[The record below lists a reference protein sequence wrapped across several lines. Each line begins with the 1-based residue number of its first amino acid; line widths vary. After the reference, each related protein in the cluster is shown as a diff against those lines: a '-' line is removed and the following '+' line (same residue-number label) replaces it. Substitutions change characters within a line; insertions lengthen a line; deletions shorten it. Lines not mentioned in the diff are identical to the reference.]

1 MSKKVKVERPRP
13 LKIGGG
19 TQPELGVEDLVVV
32 VERVRRSLAGPGQ
45 GQTAQTNFDIKN
57 QLEVLTANLKISG
70 PALERS
76 HRDMMDKLN
85 QALMSACRLD
95 QFPLVSRLH
104 MLELLELRSMDWQ
117 SNVTLDNY
125 YRQKLAQIEVDSKPR
140 LSQTAPVLSSD
151 VNPFQ
156 ASVQDGGIER
166 TVTAELQ
173 SVREEKDNNNV
184 GPGPAPSQTPEDIQL
199 QGKKFFVTVK
209 IRNDELT
216 ISGASMNLVK
226 TAKIVLNEF
235 FNKTSLPEEEEEPET
250 PVDFSASSGEV
261 SSPTI
266 ELVKPDIT
274 YNKEQ
279 LLEIARS
286 SMCRRT
292 PECWDV
298 IAKELPGVVRRAGRA
313 GPTSKLILREMEGL
327 RKQEQ
332 AKNV

>member
-19 TQPELGVEDLVVV
+19 TQPELGVEDLLVL
-32 VERVRRSLAGPGQ
+32 VENVRRTLAGSGLAAPA
-45 GQTAQTNFDIKN
+45 AQTNFDLKN

-76 HRDMMDKLN
+76 HKNLMDKLN
-85 QALMSACRLD
+85 HALMSACRLD
-95 QFPLVSRLH
+95 QFPLISRLH

-125 YRQKLAQIEVDSKPR
+125 YKQKLAQIEVESKPQQ
-140 LSQTAPVLSSD
+140 SQTAPVLGSV

-156 ASVQDGGIER
+156 ASFQDEGKE
-166 TVTAELQ
+166 TNKPELQ
-173 SVREEKDNNNV
+173 SVREEKDNNNL
-184 GPGPAPSQTPEDIQL
+184 GPTASAIQH
-199 QGKKFFVTVK
+199 QGKKFFVSIK
-209 IRNDELT
+209 IRSEELT
-216 ISGASMNLVK
+216 ISGGSMDLVK

-235 FNKTSLPEEEEEPET
+235 FNQTSSPEEEMEPEV
-250 PVDFSASSGEV
+250 PADVSASRGYV
-261 SSPTI
+261 SSPTM
-266 ELVKPDIT
+266 EMVKPDIT

-279 LLEIARS
+279 LLEIAKS
-286 SMCRRT
+286 SMCKKT
-292 PECWDV
+292 PESWDV
-298 IAKELPGVVRRAGRA
+298 IAKELPGVVRRPQRA

-332 AKNV
+332 AKHV

>member
-1 MSKKVKVERPRP
+1 VSKKVKLERPRP

-19 TQPELGVEDLVVV
+19 TQPELGVEDLLVV
-32 VERVRRSLAGPGQ
+32 VENVRRSLAGAGLAAPA
-45 GQTAQTNFDIKN
+45 AQTNFDLKN

-76 HRDMMDKLN
+76 HKNLMDKLN
-85 QALMSACRLD
+85 HALMSACRLER
-95 QFPLVSRLH
+95 FPLMSRLH

-125 YRQKLAQIEVDSKPR
+125 YKQKLAQIEVESKPQQ
-140 LSQTAPVLSSD
+140 SQTAPVLGSV

-156 ASVQDGGIER
+156 ASFQDEGKEINKP
-166 TVTAELQ
+166 ELQ

-184 GPGPAPSQTPEDIQL
+184 VTTASPPIPEEIRH
-199 QGKKFFVTVK
+199 QGKKFFVSIK
-209 IRNDELT
+209 IRSEELT
-216 ISGASMNLVK
+216 ISGGSMDLVK

-235 FNKTSLPEEEEEPET
+235 FNQTSSPEEEMEPEV
-250 PVDFSASSGEV
+250 PADVSARRGYV
-261 SSPTI
+261 SSPTM
-266 ELVKPDIT
+266 EMVKPDIT

-279 LLEIARS
+279 LLEIAKS
-286 SMCRRT
+286 SMCKNT
-292 PECWDV
+292 PESWDV
-298 IAKELPGVVRRAGRA
+298 IAKELPGVVRRPQRA

-332 AKNV
+332 AKHV